1 MLIGYA
7 RVSTH
12 EQNLDMQ
19 LDALKQA
26 GCEKTFT
33 DKISTLKAERKGLQE
48 ALEFLRP
55 GDVLVVWKLDRL
67 GRTLRQLIELVAS
80 FNQKGIGFKSLKETI
95 DTTTSTGKL
104 VFHIF
109 AALAEFER
117 DIIHERTR
125 AGLDAA
131 RARGR
136 TGGRPKALNTK
147 QAALAKSLYES
158 GEHSIQDICDTLG
171 ISRGTL
177 YKYIPEESKRQERG
191 GQPVKTGEPRGG
203 VRVRLRYKR

>member
-7 RVSTH
+7 RVSKH
-12 EQNLDMQ
+12 EQNLDLQ
-19 LDALKQA
+19 IDALQAA
-26 GCEKTFT
+26 GCEKTFKE
-33 DKISTLKAERKGLQE
+33 KISTLKEERHGLQE
-48 ALEFLRP
+48 VSDFLRP

-67 GRTLRQLIELVAS
+67 GRTLKELIELVAT
-80 FNQKGIGFKSLKETI
+80 FNQKGIGFKSLKENI

-125 AGLDAA
+125 AGLEAA

-136 TGGRPKALNTK
+136 LGGRPKIQTK
-147 QAALAKSLYES
+147 DPKKIALARKLYADRNMPVKE
-158 GEHSIQDICDTLG
+158 ICDTLHIG
-171 ISRGTL
+171 RTTL
-177 YKYIPEESKRQERG
+177 YRYVGREEST
-191 GQPVKTGEPRGG
+191 V
-203 VRVRLRYKR
+203 

>member
-12 EQNLDMQ
+12 EQHLDLQ
-19 LDALKQA
+19 IDALKAA
-26 GCEKTFT
+26 GCQKIFT
-33 DKISTLKAERKGLQE
+33 DKISTLKAERKGLDE
-48 ALEFLRP
+48 SLSFLRP

-67 GRTLRQLIELVAS
+67 GRTLKQLIELVAM

-125 AGLDAA
+125 AGLEAA

-136 TGGRPKALNTK
+136 VGGRPKI
-147 QAALAKSLYES
+147 QAKDPKKIALARKLYDDGNTPVQEICEQLHMSKS
-158 GEHSIQDICDTLG
+158 
-171 ISRGTL
+171 TL
-177 YKYIPEESKRQERG
+177 Y
-191 GQPVKTGEPRGG
+191 
-203 VRVRLRYKR
+203 RYVGKK

>member
-12 EQNLDMQ
+12 EQNLDLQ

-26 GCEKTFT
+26 GCQKIFT
-33 DKISTLKAERKGLQE
+33 DKISTLKAERKGLDE
-48 ALEFLRP
+48 ALTFLRP

-67 GRTLRQLIELVAS
+67 GRTLKQLIELVAM

-125 AGLDAA
+125 AGLEAA

-136 TGGRPKALNTK
+136 RGGRPKALTPK
-147 QAALAKSLYES
+147 QAALAQSLYDS
-158 GEHSIQDICDTLG
+158 KEHSIQDICDTLHVA
-171 ISRGTL
+171 RGTL
-177 YKYIPEESKRQERG
+177 YRYVEKETVKVGQGES
-191 GQPVKTGEPRGG
+191 GE
-203 VRVRLRYKR
+203 

>member
-1 MLIGYA
+1 MLVGYA

-12 EQNLDMQ
+12 EQNLDLQ

-26 GCEKTFT
+26 GCQKIFT
-33 DKISTLKAERKGLQE
+33 DKISTLKAERKGLDE
-48 ALEFLRP
+48 ALTFLRP

-67 GRTLRQLIELVAS
+67 GRTLKQLIELVAL

-136 TGGRPKALNTK
+136 RGGRPKALTPK
-147 QAALAKSLYES
+147 QVALAQSLYDS
-158 GEHSIQDICDTLG
+158 QEHSIQDICDTLH
-171 ISRGTL
+171 IAKSTL
-177 YKYIPEESKRQERG
+177 YRYIQHGVKR
-191 GQPVKTGEPRGG
+191 
-203 VRVRLRYKR
+203 

>member
-1 MLIGYA
+1 MQIGYA

-19 LDALKQA
+19 IDALKQA
-26 GCEKTFT
+26 GCDKIFT
-33 DKISTLKAERKGLQE
+33 DKISSLKQERKGLQE

-67 GRTLRQLIELVAS
+67 GRTLKQLIELVAM
-80 FNQKGIGFKSLKETI
+80 FNQKEIGFKSLKETI

-136 TGGRPKALNTK
+136 VGGRPKALTPK
-147 QAALAKSLYES
+147 QAALAQSLYES
-158 GEHSIQDICDTLG
+158 RKHGVAQHSIQEICDTLG

-177 YKYIPEESKRQERG
+177 YKY
-191 GQPVKTGEPRGG
+191 
-203 VRVRLRYKR
+203 VREQR

>member
-1 MLIGYA
+1 MLVGYA

-12 EQNLDMQ
+12 EQNLDLQ

-26 GCEKTFT
+26 GCQKIFT
-33 DKISTLKAERKGLQE
+33 DKISTLKTERKGLDE
-48 ALEFLRP
+48 VLSFLRP

-67 GRTLRQLIELVAS
+67 GRTLRQLIELVAL
-80 FNQKGIGFKSLKETI
+80 FNQQGIGFKSLKETI

-125 AGLDAA
+125 AGLEAA

-136 TGGRPKALNTK
+136 RGGRPKTLTLK
-147 QAALAKSLYES
+147 QVALAQSLYDS
-158 GEHSIQDICDTLG
+158 KEHTIQDICDTLHIG
-171 ISRGTL
+171 KTTL
-177 YKYIPEESKRQERG
+177 YRYMGRKANNESNLMEARRVVQGEQG
-191 GQPVKTGEPRGG
+191 G
-203 VRVRLRYKR
+203 